1 MNPYYHQ
8 PTAANPLEL
17 IGAMLETL
25 ITRVQ
30 RREADIAAAEQ
41 RAAEAAFAAQR
52 HREEITAA
60 QHALTRRRAFND
72 AMLELQYRA
81 TLKSCHKYR
90 DMWGLAPPSDS
101 RWDSLATIQAWYS
114 VPNQRS
120 DVGRNLILSLGCD
133 CDFGYCQGF
142 CAGIGEIEKQF
153 GATDEHDTRKDSG
166 NAGVAK

>member
-41 RAAEAAFAAQR
+41 REAEAAFAAQR

-60 QHALTRRRAFND
+60 QHALTRRRAFNT
-72 AMLELQYRA
+72 APRLKAA
-81 TLKSCHKYR
+81 TSTGTCGVWHL
-90 DMWGLAPPSDS
+90 PPIPD
-101 RWDSLATIQAWYS
+101 
-114 VPNQRS
+114 
-120 DVGRNLILSLGCD
+120 GIL
-133 CDFGYCQGF
+133 
-142 CAGIGEIEKQF
+142 
-153 GATDEHDTRKDSG
+153 
-166 NAGVAK
+166 